1 MDIRRATMLDISYI
15 LALLIKMHE
24 ESEFE
29 LCKIEPEKICQ
40 TVSNAIENG
49 VVFVSVQDGRIT
61 GTIGGIYSSDWWSD
75 ETFLGDLWFYVCKAD
90 RKSKSAISLIKKFID
105 KSSNFQLR
113 LGHVYGGD
121 MKRKDKFYERLGL
134 LKAGTYYVTERK

>member
-1 MDIRRATMLDISYI
+1 MNIRKATISDISYI
-15 LALLIKMHE
+15 LALLIKMHK

-29 LCKIEPEKICQ
+29 LCEIEPEKICQ

-49 VVFVSVQDGRIT
+49 IVFVSVQDSRIT
-61 GTIGGIYSSDWWSD
+61 GTIGGVYASDWWS
-75 ETFLGDLWFYVCKAD
+75 EEVYLGDLWFYVNKKNRNSKA
-90 RKSKSAISLIKKFID
+90 AINLIKNFID
-105 KSSNFQLR
+105 AGGDVQLR

>member
-1 MDIRRATMLDISYI
+1 MNIRRATILDISYI

-29 LCKIEPEKICQ
+29 LCEIKPEKMFQ
-40 TVSNAIENG
+40 SVSNAIENG
-49 VVFVSVQDGRIT
+49 VVFISVQDGRIT
-61 GTIGGIYSSDWWSD
+61 GTIGGVYSSDWWSD
-75 ETFLGDLWFYVCKAD
+75 EVFLGDLWFYVCKEC
-90 RKSKSAISLIKKFID
+90 RKSKAGISLIKSFINEGG
-105 KSSNFQLR
+105 KMQLR

-134 LKAGTYYVTERK
+134 LKAGSYYVTEKK

>member
-1 MDIRRATMLDISYI
+1 MNIRRATILDISYI

-29 LCKIEPEKICQ
+29 LCEIEPEKICQ

-49 VVFVSVQDGRIT
+49 
-61 GTIGGIYSSDWWSD
+61 TIGGVYSSDWWSD
-75 ETFLGDLWFYVCKAD
+75 EVFLGDLWFYVCKEC
-90 RKSKSAISLIKKFID
+90 RKSKAGISLIKSFINEGG
-105 KSSNFQLR
+105 KMQLR

-134 LKAGTYYVTERK
+134 LKAGSYYVTEKK